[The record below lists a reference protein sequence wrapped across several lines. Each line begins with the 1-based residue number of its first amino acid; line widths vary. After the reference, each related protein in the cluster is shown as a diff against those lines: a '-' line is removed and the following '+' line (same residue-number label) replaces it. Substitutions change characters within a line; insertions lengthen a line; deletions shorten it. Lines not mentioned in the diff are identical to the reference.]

1 MVKNYKNSSI
11 FEKNF
16 IGNSLQYVTN
26 NLHFVQLLIIL
37 HQMQKEEHII
47 AMVIKS
53 CIHRKRCL
61 KETLT
66 IQ

>member
-47 AMVIKS
+47 MVIKS